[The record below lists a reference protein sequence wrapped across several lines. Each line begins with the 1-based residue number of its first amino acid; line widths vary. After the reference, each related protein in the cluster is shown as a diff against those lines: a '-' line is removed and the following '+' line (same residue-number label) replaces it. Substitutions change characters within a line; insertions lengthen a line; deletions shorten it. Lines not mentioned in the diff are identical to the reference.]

1 MDDIAFT
8 RENLRREL
16 NRGLDLLA
24 KASES
29 ESSTDDAMAATCITL
44 VCGKA
49 AKEYVQAVA
58 VAFGVEVTDNQSE

>member
-29 ESSTDDAMAATCITL
+29 ETSTDDAMAAATISIA
-44 VCGKA
+44 CGKA
-49 AKEYVQAVA
+49 VKEYTVA
-58 VAFGVEVTDNQSE
+58 VAASIGVEVTNKEND